1 MKIYRV
7 EHVRNEKS
15 ECNVKGDIVIVFI
28 KGRDLFNLVTLEQFF
43 RARFKKSTQK
53 FVKIHTSGPSQS
65 IFIYFRRFFGIGTL
79 TGAAE
84 LSKGKLLKCRSWI
97 CV

>member
-1 MKIYRV
+1 M
-7 EHVRNEKS
+7 RNLGVMEK
-15 ECNVKGDIVIVFI
+15 EICVIVFI

-53 FVKIHTSGPSQS
+53 FVKMDTSGPSQS
-65 IFIYFRRFFGIGTL
+65 SLYVFRRFLVITGTL

-84 LSKGKLLKCRSWI
+84 LSKEKLLTYRSWI

>member
-1 MKIYRV
+1 M
-7 EHVRNEKS
+7 RNL
-15 ECNVKGDIVIVFI
+15 NVMEREIRVIVFI
-28 KGRDLFNLVTLEQFF
+28 KGRDLFNLVTLEKFF

-65 IFIYFRRFFGIGTL
+65 IFICFRRFFGITGIL

-84 LSKGKLLKCRSWI
+84 LGKEKLLKCRSWI